1 MHTQN
6 WDTPDGQ
13 LQVIAEKQRRQGY
26 FYEYLFHRFR
36 LHKSFT
42 QREQRTPAPC
52 SCPSQCLIA
61 QGDRDFR
68 TQSDYPQHLPQQA
81 GIHMEIIA
89 FSLRQKFV
97 IITHVSFNIEQC
109 DSLLQAPVI
118 LGDFAEGGIKQ
129 G

>member
-1 MHTQN
+1 
-6 WDTPDGQ
+6 
-13 LQVIAEKQRRQGY
+13 
-26 FYEYLFHRFR
+26 
-36 LHKSFT
+36 
-42 QREQRTPAPC
+42 
-52 SCPSQCLIA
+52 
-61 QGDRDFR
+61 
-68 TQSDYPQHLPQQA
+68 
-81 GIHMEIIA
+81 MEIIA